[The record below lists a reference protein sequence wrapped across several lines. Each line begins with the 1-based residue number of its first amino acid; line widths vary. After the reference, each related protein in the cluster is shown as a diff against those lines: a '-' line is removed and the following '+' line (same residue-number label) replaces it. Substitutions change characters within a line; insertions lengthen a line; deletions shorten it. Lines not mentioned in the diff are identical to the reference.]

1 MSLLRGQRSL
11 SVVFAAVVLALF
23 VPSAF
28 AADNEPLPI
37 KVVIVTMFEV
47 GETTGDAPGELQ
59 LWVERLNLN
68 TVLPLPLGER
78 DLYLSN
84 DGVMATMLG
93 AGTSNAAASAMAL
106 GLDERFDLSRAYW
119 LVAGVAGG
127 DPDDI
132 SLGSAAWAKHV
143 VDGDLMYEY
152 DGREIPDDWPY
163 GIVPLGGKRP
173 AESPSDLDRNR
184 RLNYTMA
191 FRLNEGLVDWA
202 YALTRDV
209 DLGDGPGTAAYRALF
224 DGYPRAQRAPF
235 VTIGDNLSASTYWH
249 GHMLNR
255 WANDWVRVY
264 TDGDANFVT
273 SDMEDSGFLTALER
287 VSRSGRVD
295 ADRVLVLRTVS
306 NYTTPPP
313 GKTPQWSRAQPYP
326 DGGKPAIES
335 AFRVGNVVVQALLDS
350 WERYAEELPSAPD
363 IRSE

>member
-1 MSLLRGQRSL
+1 MFFARGQRPSSL
-11 SVVFAAVVLALF
+11 ACAFAVFALLLSHAVA
-23 VPSAF
+23 
-28 AADNEPLPI
+28 AADRPLPI

-47 GETTGDAPGELQ
+47 GQTTGDAPGELQ
-59 LWVERLNLN
+59 LWVERLQLD

-78 DLYLSN
+78 DLYLN
-84 DGVMATMLG
+84 DNGVMATMLG

-173 AESPSDLDRNR
+173 AEKPGDLDRNR

-191 FRLNEGLVDWA
+191 FRLNESLVEWA
-202 YALTRDV
+202 YGLTRNV
-209 DLGDGPGTAAYRALF
+209 VLKDGPGIAAYRAMF
-224 DGYPRAQRAPF
+224 DGFPRAQQTPF

-249 GHMLNR
+249 GHILNR
-255 WANDWVRVY
+255 WANDWVSVY
-264 TDGDANFVT
+264 TGGDANFVT

-287 VSRSGRVD
+287 VSRTGRVD
-295 ADRVLVLRTVS
+295 VNRVLVLRTVS

-326 DGGKPAIES
+326 DGGRPAIES
-335 AFRVGNVVVQALLDS
+335 AFSVGNVVVQAIVDS
-350 WERYAEELPSAPD
+350 WERYAEELPTAQD
-363 IRSE
+363 VRSE